1 MTSIEDVKR
10 KNEGWLMGLPGVV
23 GVGLGSKS
31 GMRVIQVYVKELTKE
46 VRAKIP
52 DLIDGHPVEVV
63 RTGEV
68 RRL

>member
-10 KNEGWLMGLPGVV
+10 KNEAWLMKLDGVV

-31 GMRVIQVYVKELTKE
+31 GMRVIQVYVKELTKDI
-46 VRAKIP
+46 RAKIP
-52 DLIDGHPVEVV
+52 DIIDGHPVDVV

>member
-10 KNEGWLMGLPGVV
+10 KNEAWLMKLDGVV

-31 GMRVIQVYVKELTKE
+31 GMRVIQVYVKELTKD

-52 DLIDGHPVEVV
+52 DIIDGHPVDVV